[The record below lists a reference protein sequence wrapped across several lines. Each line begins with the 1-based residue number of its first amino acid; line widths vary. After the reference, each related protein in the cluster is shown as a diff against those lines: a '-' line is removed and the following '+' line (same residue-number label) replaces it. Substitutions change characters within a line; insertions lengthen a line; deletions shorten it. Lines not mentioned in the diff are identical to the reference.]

1 MRRKFQYD
9 YAGEL
14 ARRGLS
20 YATHGRLIRAAA
32 LALMQRGEYRR
43 ADTDDYHE
51 TIDANRR
58 AIIAEIDLMS
68 PKMPPRPASGPE
80 TRNN

>member
-1 MRRKFQYD
+1 
-9 YAGEL
+9 
-14 ARRGLS
+14 
-20 YATHGRLIRAAA
+20 
-32 LALMQRGEYRR
+32 MQRGEYRR